1 MDLLSGNTIVK
12 SRKTYWD
19 LRKVSRAIGAASQ
32 RMIHFEKLRFKNFLS
47 TGNNFTQVD
56 FEETP
61 TTLIVGSNGAGKSTM
76 LDALSFGLFGKPHRK
91 ISKPQLVNS
100 INGKGLLV
108 EVEFRIGSQKYK
120 VVRGIKPNVFEIW
133 VNGNLLNQDS
143 HAKEYQSM
151 LEKNIV
157 KLNHKSFH
165 QIVVLG
171 SSSFVPF
178 MQLSSQARREV
189 IEDLLDINMFSK
201 MNILLKERMSIL
213 KDQMS
218 ENGHQLS
225 MVETKINAQ
234 KKYLRDLS
242 SITAQAK
249 KEKLDTIKSLQE
261 DIRVLNEKNEELTN
275 EVTQNSPSV
284 NERTTKV
291 NEDIASL
298 DRYMA
303 QFVSQQKDV
312 VKQAKF
318 FEENDTCPTCEQNID
333 TATKTYHIES
343 CKTKAGTIK
352 TALEMGDKQKQKLLG
367 EKETLQEMVD
377 RIREWQ
383 SKVNANT
390 QEIGSINRTI
400 DGIRR
405 ELSSID
411 DETGNLTDANDELE
425 KLRIQK
431 ESLQDQKYKLTEQN
445 AYNLVKS
452 ELLKDT
458 GIKTKIIKQYLPV
471 INKLTNEYLQILD
484 FFVHFHLDESFN
496 ETIRSRHRDAFSY
509 DSFSEGEKQRIDL
522 SLLFTWRQIAKMK
535 NSVATNLLILDETFD
550 SSLDEEGIENL
561 MKIISA
567 VAEDTNVFIISHKS
581 ELEDVAF
588 ARKIEFVKVKN
599 FSKIKEAA

>member
-1 MDLLSGNTIVK
+1 
-12 SRKTYWD
+12 
-19 LRKVSRAIGAASQ
+19 
-32 RMIHFEKLRFKNFLS
+32 MINFEKIRFKNFLS
-47 TGNNFTQVD
+47 TGNNFTEID
-56 FEETP
+56 FEVSP
-61 TTLIVGSNGAGKSTM
+61 TTLVVGHNGAGKSTM
-76 LDALSFGLFGKPHRK
+76 LDALSFALFGKPHRK

-100 INGKGLLV
+100 INQKGLLV

-120 VVRGIKPNVFEIW
+120 VVRGIKPAKFEIW
-133 VNGNLLNQDS
+133 VNGNMVNQDS
-143 HAKEYQSM
+143 HAREYQSM
-151 LEKNIV
+151 LENNII

-178 MQLSSQARREV
+178 MQLSSVARREV
-189 IEDLLDINMFSK
+189 IEDLLDINVFSK
-201 MNILLKERMSIL
+201 MNGLLKERMSIL
-213 KDQMS
+213 KDKIS

-275 EVTQNSPSV
+275 EITSKSPSV
-284 NERTTKV
+284 NERTTKISD
-291 NEDIASL
+291 DIASF
-298 DRYMA
+298 DKYMA
-303 QFVSQQKDV
+303 QFTAQQKEV
-312 VKQAKF
+312 VKQARF
-318 FEENDTCPTCEQNID
+318 FEENDTCPTCEQDID
-333 TATKTYHIES
+333 AATKNYHLES

-352 TALEMGDKQKQKLLG
+352 TALEMGEMQKESLRKKQ
-367 EKETLQEMVD
+367 EELQTQMD
-377 RIREWQ
+377 SIREWQ
-383 SKVNANT
+383 SMVNANS

-400 DGIRR
+400 DGLNNDLAR
-405 ELSSID
+405 ID
-411 DETGNLTDANDELE
+411 NETGDLSEANADLE
-425 KLRIQK
+425 TLRVDK
-431 ESLQDQKYKLTEQN
+431 ETLQEEKYKLSEQN
-445 AYNLVKS
+445 SYYRVNA

-484 FFVHFHLDESFN
+484 FFVHFNLDESFV

-522 SLLFTWRQIAKMK
+522 SLLFCWRQIAKMK
-535 NSVATNLLILDETFD
+535 NSVATNLLVLDETFD
-550 SSLDEEGIENL
+550 SSLDEDGIENL
-561 MKIISA
+561 MKIISS

-581 ELEDVAF
+581 ELEDAQF
-588 ARKIEFVKVKN
+588 QRRLEFVKEKN
-599 FSKIKEAA
+599 FSKLKKAA

>member
-1 MDLLSGNTIVK
+1 
-12 SRKTYWD
+12 
-19 LRKVSRAIGAASQ
+19 
-32 RMIHFEKLRFKNFLS
+32 MIYFEKLRFKNFLS
-47 TGNNFTQVD
+47 TGNNFTEID
-56 FEETP
+56 FEKSP
-61 TTLIVGSNGAGKSTM
+61 TTLVVGQNGAGKSTM
-76 LDALSFGLFGKPHRK
+76 LDALSFGLFGKAHRK

-100 INGKGLLV
+100 INQKGLHV

-120 VVRGIKPNVFEIW
+120 VVRGIKPNVFEVW
-133 VNGNLLNQDS
+133 VNGNLMNQNS
-143 HAKEYQSM
+143 HAREYQTM
-151 LEKNIV
+151 LENNIV

-178 MQLSSQARREV
+178 MQLTSLARREV

-201 MNILLKERMSIL
+201 MNMLLKERMSVL
-213 KDQMS
+213 KDKIRQN
-218 ENGHQLS
+218 EHQLD
-225 MVETKINAQ
+225 MVNTKINAQ

-242 SITAQAK
+242 SITAQQK
-249 KEKLDTIKSLQE
+249 KEKLDQIKSLQE
-261 DIRVLNEKNEELTN
+261 DIRSLNTKNEELTN
-275 EVTQNSPSV
+275 EITEKSPSV
-284 NERTTKV
+284 NEGATKV
-291 NEDIASL
+291 SEDITKL
-298 DRYMA
+298 DKYMA
-303 QFVSQQKDV
+303 TFKAQSKDV

-318 FEENDTCPTCEQNID
+318 FEENDTCPTCEQEID
-333 TATKTYHIES
+333 SVTKDIHLDR

-352 TALEMGDKQKQKLLG
+352 TALELGEQQKQSLLAKQ
-367 EKETLQEMVD
+367 EELQTQMD
-377 RIREWQ
+377 SIREWQ
-383 SKVNANT
+383 SKVNANN

-400 DGIRR
+400 DGLNSD
-405 ELSSID
+405 LSRID
-411 DETGNLTDANDELE
+411 NETGDLSEANNELE
-425 KLRIQK
+425 SLRGDK
-431 ESLQDQKYKLTEQN
+431 ETLQDEKYKLAEQ
-445 AYNLVKS
+445 ASYDRVKA

-484 FFVHFHLDESFN
+484 FFVHFNLDESFN

-581 ELEDVAF
+581 ELEDAAF
-588 ARKIEFVKVKN
+588 QRKIEFVKSKN
-599 FSKIKEAA
+599 FSKILEAA